1 MSRSPAIRK
10 SPKPGAAPDVAGPDI
25 SGQVERMRAFNR
37 FYTHKIGLLE
47 GSKLYDPFSLAE
59 TRVLYEIAHR
69 DRVTA
74 SDLVRDLAIDA
85 GYLSRMLRGFEK
97 QGLVTRKPAPED
109 ARQSL
114 LALTAAGHKAFAPQE
129 DVSRRVLRPLLER
142 LPAAERARLVDAM
155 DTITQLLAGD
165 TSAAK
170 PGFRLRPHRAG
181 DIGWMVQKHGE
192 LYTEEY
198 GWDSTFEALAA
209 EVGAQFLRDFDPQWE
224 NAWIAELDSGERV
237 GCVFLIRK
245 SPTVA
250 KLRVLIVDPKARGL
264 GVGKAL
270 VNACIDFARAKGYRR
285 ITLWTNSIL
294 VAARGIYEKTGF
306 KLVYSEPHESF
317 GQTLIGETWELR
329 L

>member
-1 MSRSPAIRK
+1 MPDTAARK
-10 SPKPGAAPDVAGPDI
+10 AQKLTLAPDIA
-25 SGQVERMRAFNR
+25 GQVERMRRFNR

-59 TRVLYEIAHR
+59 TRVLYELSYR

-74 SDLVRDLAIDA
+74 SDLVRDLGIDA

-97 QGLVTRKPAPED
+97 QGLISRKAAKQD
-109 ARQSL
+109 ARQSVL
-114 LALTAAGHKAFAPQE
+114 TITAAGRRAFAPQE
-129 DVSRRVLRPLLER
+129 DVSRRLLSPLLER
-142 LPAAERARLVDAM
+142 LAPDDRARLVAAM
-155 DTITQLLAGD
+155 DTLTELLSEVAPV
-165 TSAAK
+165 K
-170 PGFRLRPHRAG
+170 PGFRLRPHRPG
-181 DIGWMVQKHGE
+181 DIGWMIQKHGE

-198 GWDSTFEALAA
+198 GWDSSFEALAA
-209 EVGAQFLRDFDPQWE
+209 EVGMQFLRDFDPQWE
-224 NAWIAELDSGERV
+224 NCWIAELDSGERV

-245 SPTVA
+245 SATIA

-270 VNACIDFARAKGYRR
+270 VNACIDFARAKGYRK

-294 VAARGIYEKTGF
+294 LAARGIYEKTGF
-306 KLVYSEPHESF
+306 KLVSSEPHDSF
-317 GQTLIGETWELR
+317 GQKLIGETWELK